1 MENKEQH
8 IYLPRVEAGAL
19 LWQAISL
26 GTRME
31 LLDLLDYAK
40 ENGIDSVPVRHIQEE
55 VIGLRKLDEKEYYD
69 REKRYLEAHEN
80 NPWKSCKEELPKEGQ
95 NDLVGNPAFVES
107 EDEEEGCKHE
117 YIEPIEDGVYIV
129 AKGYSP
135 VPFGAISGI
144 QNPSVCDVMVSYHGH
159 EWIVAKEDL
168 KDDKSPLLSGGSH
181 SEDTSS
187 FYKREIEALNDFDM
201 KSCTEHLRKAGIA
214 FELDADLY
222 IPTAGQLAA
231 MYLFHKELNKALEM
245 VGGTQ
250 MKEEIY
256 WSSSEF
262 GTSGSWSVSFLSGG
276 VNHWDVK
283 YDNGYVRPGMAF
295 ETKTKK

>member
-80 NPWKSCKEELPKEGQ
+80 DPW
-95 NDLVGNPAFVES
+95 
-107 EDEEEGCKHE
+107 GCKHE
-117 YIEPIEDGVYIV
+117 YIEPIIEDGVYIV
-129 AKGYSP
+129 EDGFLPVRFEDAKRVQSLKHC
-135 VPFGAISGI
+135 
-144 QNPSVCDVMVSYHGH
+144 NVMVSYHGH
-159 EWIVAKEDL
+159 KWIVAKEDL
-168 KDDKSPLLSGGSH
+168 KGDKSCLLLSNSL
-181 SEDTSS
+181 SESTSS
-187 FYKREIEALNDFDM
+187 FYKCEIEALNDFDM

-214 FELDADLY
+214 FELYADLY

-231 MYLFHKELNKALEM
+231 MFLFHKELNKALEM

-283 YDNGYVRPGMAF
+283 YDSGYVRPCLDV
-295 ETKTKK
+295 